1 MIVLGTAAAAEVEGM
16 GGGGLCMECPVSGG
30 ECHKIPLVINS
41 VV

>member
-1 MIVLGTAAAAEVEGM
+1 MIVLETAAAEVEGM
-16 GGGGLCMECPVSGG
+16 GGRGVHGPVSGG

>member
-16 GGGGLCMECPVSGG
+16 GRRECMECPVSGG

>member
-16 GGGGLCMECPVSGG
+16 GGGKCMECPVSGG